1 VCDKEYLLTVAMTIQ
16 MVGVLIGAL
25 VCGQLADMIG
35 RRNVFYVGYFLLVV
49 ISLATS
55 FVNSWELYVVCRFAV
70 GALTGGE
77 L

>member
-1 VCDKEYLLTVAMTIQ
+1 MCDKEYLRTLAMTVQ

-35 RRNVFYVGYFLLVV
+35 RRYVFFIDYSLLVV

-55 FVNSWELYVVCRFAV
+55 FVNSWELYAVCRFAV
-70 GALTGGE
+70 GVLIGGE